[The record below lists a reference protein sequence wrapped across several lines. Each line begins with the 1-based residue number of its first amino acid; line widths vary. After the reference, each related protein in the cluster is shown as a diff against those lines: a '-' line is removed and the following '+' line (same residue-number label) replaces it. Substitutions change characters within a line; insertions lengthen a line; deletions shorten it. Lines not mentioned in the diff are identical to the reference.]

1 MDFAWSHALVL
12 CKDLL
17 EVRLDTACQR
27 RLDTLLVHGHQDVA
41 AFSDIG
47 RSSCDLVELCMDLLQ
62 IFFINLSIF
71 LLLFNECL
79 FLLFPLGYH
88 LTGFGQHSSEGLQLG
103 GIGKDGPVLW
113 CLVLADDSHAVIK
126 LLEEQL
132 ELLSIFSFDSCQN
145 AKCKAVVYS
154 AEELHVSGF
163 THSDK
168 QVLEGLQGGFP

>member
-1 MDFAWSHALVL
+1 MDLTWSHALVGT
-12 CKDLL
+12 KDLL
-17 EVRLDTACQR
+17 EVRLDTARQD
-27 RLDTLLVHGHQDVA
+27 RLGTLLVHGHQDVA
-41 AFSDIG
+41 ALSDIG

-71 LLLFNECL
+71 LLLFNECC

-88 LTGFGQHSSEGLQLG
+88 LTGFGEDTAEGLQLG
-103 GIGKDGPVLW
+103 WVSKYHSVRW
-113 CLVLADDSHAVIK
+113 FLVLADDSHAVIK

-132 ELLSIFSFDSCQN
+132 ELLSIFSSDSCQN

-154 AEELHVSGF
+154 AEERHVGGF
-163 THSDK
+163 AHSDK